1 MIVIRFTIIYF
12 IIYSTSKN
20 CFYVGFISNNIWQHN
35 LDCSFLFPWIQKL
48 KYLII
53 GINRMFLNIAN
64 KILFFN
70 MLTSYFVTTY
80 IFNKVLLSCWTNFG
94 AFCIYLKGQF
104 TIYLVLFVIVNFCLL
119 YMHFTALI
127 YCGQHITFFGINN
140 EAFITTRRAVK

>member
-1 MIVIRFTIIYF
+1 MIVIRFRIIYF

-35 LDCSFLFPWIQKL
+35 LDCSFLFRWIQKL

-104 TIYLVLFVIVNFCLL
+104 TIYLVLFVIVIFFYSTCILL
-119 YMHFTALI
+119 HS
-127 YCGQHITFFGINN
+127 
-140 EAFITTRRAVK
+140 FIVDSTSHSLGLTMKHLLPHGAP

>member
-35 LDCSFLFPWIQKL
+35 LDCSFLFRWIQKL

-104 TIYLVLFVIVNFCLL
+104 TIYLVLFVIVIFFYSTCILL
-119 YMHFTALI
+119 HS
-127 YCGQHITFFGINN
+127 
-140 EAFITTRRAVK
+140 FIVDSTSHSLGLTMKHLLPHGAP